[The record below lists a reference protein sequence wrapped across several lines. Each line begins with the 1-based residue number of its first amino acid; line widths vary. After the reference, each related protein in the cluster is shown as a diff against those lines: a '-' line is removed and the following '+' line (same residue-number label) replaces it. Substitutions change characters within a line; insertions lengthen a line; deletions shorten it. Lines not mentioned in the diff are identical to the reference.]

1 MSALRSSGVGAYGP
15 SPSGDGI
22 LFKAGTWKPG
32 GEYIQK
38 LIVRNVSTV
47 VKKIKYKLPTTRFF
61 SLAYPEVITLSPGV
75 STELDVIFRPVEANP
90 YDDTI
95 FIRVVNG
102 TGGFHVSVRATI
114 DKLIVKAP
122 YGLDLGFCPTYQTTE
137 ETFELTNNGEVD
149 APFRWETPKGFTIQP
164 SEGIIPVGRKA
175 LITVSAMPQV
185 AVVMVGQAVCYVGE
199 GVHAIIPEPVIN
211 TRLSAIGKYAY
222 ICVSDPV
229 LKWGGV
235 LTGTS
240 PASVKKEFVLRNTS
254 VVPAEFSVIRHE
266 SDSDE
271 VFDIQPRQGVV
282 LPQSEIVVTATYS
295 ALGIGVYSLDRYT
308 FITPGDCRSQIELSG
323 TSIAAKV
330 LCFKDSPA
338 SGSEAGPEGGITFAE
353 GSPRK

>member
-1 MSALRSSGVGAYGP
+1 M
-15 SPSGDGI
+15 
-22 LFKAGTWKPG
+22 
-32 GEYIQK
+32 
-38 LIVRNVSTV
+38 
-47 VKKIKYKLPTTRFF
+47 
-61 SLAYPEVITLSPGV
+61 
-75 STELDVIFRPVEANP
+75 
-90 YDDTI
+90 
-95 FIRVVNG
+95 
-102 TGGFHVSVRATI
+102 
-114 DKLIVKAP
+114 
-122 YGLDLGFCPTYQTTE
+122 
-137 ETFELTNNGEVD
+137 
-149 APFRWETPKGFTIQP
+149 
-164 SEGIIPVGRKA
+164 GRKA

-353 GSPRK
+353 GSPGNSLNFRDVEIGNTETRILMIKNSSEKDIHFSICAGMDGTFKMSPRQGVVKAQGPSFPVVMSFTPHHPINYYRRIWVTVSDRLPLFYDAMGSGYIRAKGEVKEQRPFPLSMPMCRRTETVPWRT

>member
-1 MSALRSSGVGAYGP
+1 MDSPKAGGTAASFDKSQTWGEESKGEANSSNAFNKSTNLTSTSMTMPGDDGVEILSQDVRIKKFGVGAYGP

-149 APFRWETPKGFTIQP
+149 APFA
-164 SEGIIPVGRKA
+164 GRPQRA
-175 LITVSAMPQV
+175 LLFNLRRASYLWA
-185 AVVMVGQAVCYVGE
+185 
-199 GVHAIIPEPVIN
+199 
-211 TRLSAIGKYAY
+211 GK
-222 ICVSDPV
+222 
-229 LKWGGV
+229 
-235 LTGTS
+235 
-240 PASVKKEFVLRNTS
+240 
-254 VVPAEFSVIRHE
+254 H
-266 SDSDE
+266 
-271 VFDIQPRQGVV
+271 
-282 LPQSEIVVTATYS
+282 
-295 ALGIGVYSLDRYT
+295 
-308 FITPGDCRSQIELSG
+308 
-323 TSIAAKV
+323 
-330 LCFKDSPA
+330 
-338 SGSEAGPEGGITFAE
+338 
-353 GSPRK
+353 